1 MMEKKVF
8 DYKDK
13 KFKTIPKKFDPV
25 SRINAFKNEWKKTKF
40 LKNNSS
46 SLKEG
51 RKLALAERNT
61 MYSTSSLSRKF

>member
-25 SRINAFKNEWKKTKF
+25 SRINAFKNEWKKNK
-40 LKNNSS
+40 NSS
-46 SLKEG
+46 KIILH
-51 RKLALAERNT
+51 R
-61 MYSTSSLSRKF
+61 